1 MTSVKMTLDQ
11 GILYLIPES
20 THERSAID
28 LIAKRAHLRDVDAWM
43 ESDALLVRVS
53 ATLSEPQPAKDQVS
67 TASESPVRVKPRPR
81 ETALPRR
88 RRLKAVSASRR

>member
-1 MTSVKMTLDQ
+1 MKMTLDQ

-20 THERSAID
+20 ANERSAID
-28 LIAKRAHLRDVDAWM
+28 LIAKRALLRHVDAWI

-53 ATLSEPQPAKDQVS
+53 ATLSESQPAKDQVS
-67 TASESPVRVKPRPR
+67 TASGSPVRVKPRPR

-88 RRLKAVSASRR
+88 RQVKAVGVSRR